1 MRERGRWILRASAF
15 AIPFFLGVAG
25 FLLSGEALLDS
36 AFITLCMY
44 GMGYPDPI
52 PNLLVEIARWTAPL
66 AAVGGILLL
75 FQVNRRLKNWVRSFH
90 KNSVA
95 VYGADRED
103 VLLNLGK
110 RGIDGGDGFS
120 FLKAG
125 NYILLGSEE

>member
-1 MRERGRWILRASAF
+1 MDFKGFSVCHTI
-15 AIPFFLGVAG
+15 FLGVAG

-90 KNSVA
+90 KT
-95 VYGADRED
+95 
-103 VLLNLGK
+103 VLRYMERTG
-110 RGIDGGDGFS
+110 RMCF
-120 FLKAG
+120 
-125 NYILLGSEE
+125 